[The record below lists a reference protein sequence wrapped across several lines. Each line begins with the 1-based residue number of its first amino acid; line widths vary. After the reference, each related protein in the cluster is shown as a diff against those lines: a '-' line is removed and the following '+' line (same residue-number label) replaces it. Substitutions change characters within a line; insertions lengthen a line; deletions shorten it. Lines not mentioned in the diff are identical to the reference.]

1 VSELFIQLLF
11 SIDLS
16 IRRLRNAE
24 RRMTARNL
32 DQYGDGLFDI
42 LWKGAL
48 QPIIDDFNNS
58 DDEKQES
65 KISNISSESPTST
78 SKHCVSLLSL

>member
-1 VSELFIQLLF
+1 
-11 SIDLS
+11 
-16 IRRLRNAE
+16 
-24 RRMTARNL
+24 MTARNL

-78 SKHCVSLLSL
+78 SKHCNPTRSRPTTEVSLPSQYSPSSQ